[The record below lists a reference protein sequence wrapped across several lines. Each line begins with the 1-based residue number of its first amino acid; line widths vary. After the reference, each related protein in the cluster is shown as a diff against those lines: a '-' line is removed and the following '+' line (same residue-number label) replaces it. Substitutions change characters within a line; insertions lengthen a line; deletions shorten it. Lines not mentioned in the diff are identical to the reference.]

1 MYVVLSCKE
10 GVLSERPLLRMYTLR
25 LLQPWVLDKDISKYI
40 NTYILLMLFFR
51 RWSHLCVDNSY
62 IILKRFSLQMQKK
75 GGIDFRA
82 EVWVT
87 NSRGNRSKQMGVV
100 FLLTHTGERRKI
112 IQPTSLL
119 DPKVEKL
126 KDVSR
131 GAVALLQG
139 RLVST
144 ERGSCFWT
152 SVCTLL

>member
-1 MYVVLSCKE
+1 
-10 GVLSERPLLRMYTLR
+10 
-25 LLQPWVLDKDISKYI
+25 
-40 NTYILLMLFFR
+40 
-51 RWSHLCVDNSY
+51 
-62 IILKRFSLQMQKK
+62 
-75 GGIDFRA
+75 
-82 EVWVT
+82 
-87 NSRGNRSKQMGVV
+87 MGVV

-144 ERGSCFWT
+144 ERGSCF
-152 SVCTLL
+152 

>member
-1 MYVVLSCKE
+1 M
-10 GVLSERPLLRMYTLR
+10 
-25 LLQPWVLDKDISKYI
+25 
-40 NTYILLMLFFR
+40 
-51 RWSHLCVDNSY
+51 
-62 IILKRFSLQMQKK
+62 FSLQMQKK

-144 ERGSCFWT
+144 ERGSCF
-152 SVCTLL
+152 